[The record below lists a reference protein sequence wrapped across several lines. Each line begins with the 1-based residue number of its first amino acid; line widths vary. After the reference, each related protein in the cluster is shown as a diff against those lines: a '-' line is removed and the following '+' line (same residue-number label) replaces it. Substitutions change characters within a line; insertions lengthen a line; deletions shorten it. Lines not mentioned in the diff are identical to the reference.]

1 MLKKFVGVTLIA
13 FALIATSL
21 HFITEPAA
29 ASVPG
34 RISGWLPYWEFPE
47 RVDVAVANS
56 DLMAEASPFWFD
68 AKQRDGVLV
77 VTAKSQAPGPNGRAQ
92 VRDRLKASGLVVLP
106 SITDA
111 APART
116 TARLLADPTSRAA
129 HVNSIVE
136 LVMREGY
143 DGIDLD
149 YEKFAFHDGR
159 DSWPTTQPAWRAF
172 IVELGA
178 ALRARGKL
186 LSVTTPVIG
195 TSKADYWVYDWQGI
209 APHVDRLRIMSYDYS
224 VPNPGPIAPINWV
237 RQALVSAVA
246 VIPPQKIQIGIP
258 TYGRNWRMGVEGT
271 CPQMSGVSSAMAS
284 RVSWTAKEAW
294 GNIENLRA
302 TPGVEMGEVKWNP
315 RFAERTVDYTR
326 TFTGPSASG
335 GETSCKIS
343 RQVWWV
349 DKEGYLARARLADE
363 FGILGSVAWTV
374 GGEEAGTFEALR
386 GQPAAPVVPAQ
397 PAPIDPGVPQPAP
410 IDPNNPAAGVLVPG
424 AIVPREV
431 SLQKPPAKVKV
442 GKQVVVRGKV
452 SPPTGLRVA
461 GKKGTITLQARTKG
475 KWQPVAS
482 AKPKSDGTFVLS
494 FKPKQRGRT
503 GLQLVVD
510 QTTQWQGATQNAGS
524 LLVW

>member
-1 MLKKFVGVTLIA
+1 MSRLLNKVVIVTLTAVALVVSSMQVGV
-13 FALIATSL
+13 
-21 HFITEPAA
+21 EPAIA
-29 ASVPG
+29 NAPG

-68 AKQRDGVLV
+68 AKQRNGALV
-77 VTAKSQAPGPNGRAQ
+77 VAAKSQAPGPNGRAA
-92 VRDRLKASGLVVLP
+92 VRDRLKAAGLVVLP
-106 SITDA
+106 SVTDG

-116 TARLLADPTSRAA
+116 TARLLADPASRAA
-129 HVNSIVE
+129 HISSIVD

-159 DSWPTTQPAWRAF
+159 DSWPATQPAWRAF
-172 IVELGA
+172 VAELA
-178 ALRARGKL
+178 DALHQRGKL

-195 TSKADYWVYDWQGI
+195 TSKADFWVYDWQGI

-237 RQALVSAVA
+237 RQALTAAVA
-246 VIPPQKIQIGIP
+246 VIPAQKIQIGIP
-258 TYGRNWRMGVEGT
+258 TYGRNWRIKVEGT
-271 CPQMSGVSSAMAS
+271 CPQVAGVSSAMAS

-294 GNIENLRA
+294 GNIEQLRA

-326 TFTGPSASG
+326 TFTGPGADGS
-335 GETSCKIS
+335 ETSCKIF

-349 DKEGYLARARLADE
+349 DKEGYIARARLADE

-374 GGEEAGTFEALR
+374 GGEEPGTFEALR
-386 GQPAAPVVPAQ
+386 GQPAAPVA
-397 PAPIDPGVPQPAP
+397 PAPIAPATTPQAP
-410 IDPNNPAAGVLVPG
+410 TDPNNPALG
-424 AIVPREV
+424 ATAPTALAPRLLE
-431 SLQKPPAKVKV
+431 LKKPVGKVKV
-442 GKQVVVRGKV
+442 GKPVAVAGKV

-461 GKKGTITLQARTKG
+461 GKQGAITLKARQKG
-475 KWQPVAS
+475 KWQTVAS
-482 AKPKSDGTFVLS
+482 VKPNAKGEFRLV
-494 FKPKQRGRT
+494 FKPKQKGRT
-503 GLQLVVD
+503 GLQVVVD
-510 QTTQWQGATQNAGS
+510 QASQWQGATQNAGS

>member
-1 MLKKFVGVTLIA
+1 LLQKVVGVTLA
-13 FALIATSL
+13 VFALAATSL
-21 HFITEPAA
+21 HFVTDPAV

-68 AKQRDGVLV
+68 AKQRDGVLI

-92 VRDRLKASGLVVLP
+92 VNNRLKASGLVVLP

-116 TARLLADPTSRAA
+116 TARLLANPQSRTA
-129 HVNSIVE
+129 HVNAIVD

-159 DSWPTTQPAWRAF
+159 DSWPTTKPAWSAF
-172 IVELGA
+172 VAELGS
-178 ALRARGKL
+178 ALRQRGKL

-195 TSKADYWVYDWQGI
+195 TSKADYWVYDWEGI

-237 RQALVSAVA
+237 RQALQSAVA

-258 TYGRNWRMGVEGT
+258 TYGRNWRIRVEGT

-294 GNIENLRA
+294 GNIEKLRS

-335 GETSCKIS
+335 GETTCKIF

-374 GGEEAGTFEALR
+374 GGEEAGTFETLR
-386 GQPAAPVVPAQ
+386 GQPAAPVVPPVPEPVTPEGAT
-397 PAPIDPGVPQPAP
+397 PIDPA
-410 IDPNNPAAGVLVPG
+410 NPALGATVPV
-424 AIVPREV
+424 ALTPRALELKKV
-431 SLQKPPAKVKV
+431 QGKVKAGQKV
-442 GKQVVVRGKV
+442 TLRGKV
-452 SPPTGLRVA
+452 SPTTGLRA
-461 GKKGTITLQARTKG
+461 GGKKGTVTLQARHKG
-475 KWQPVAS
+475 RWQTVAS
-482 AKPKSDGTFVLS
+482 VKPNTNGAFVLS
-494 FKPKQRGRT
+494 FNPKQRGRT
-503 GLQLVVD
+503 GLQVVVD
-510 QTTQWQGATQNAGS
+510 QAREWQGVTQNAGS

>member
-1 MLKKFVGVTLIA
+1 MLNRVIVVTLVA
-13 FALIATSL
+13 FALTTSSVQFSGEQAVAT
-21 HFITEPAA
+21 T
-29 ASVPG
+29 PG

-47 RVDVAVANS
+47 RVDVAVTNS

-68 AKQRDGVLV
+68 AKQRNGILV
-77 VTAKSQAPGPNGRAQ
+77 VAPKTQAPGPNGRAQ
-92 VRDRLKASGLVVLP
+92 VRDRLKAAGLIVLP

-116 TARLLADPTSRAA
+116 TARLLAEPSSRTT
-129 HVNSIVE
+129 HVNSIVD

-159 DSWPTTQPAWRAF
+159 DSWPATQPAWRAF
-172 IVELGA
+172 IVELGE
-178 ALRARGKL
+178 ALRQQGKL
-186 LSVTTPVIG
+186 LAVTTPVIG

-237 RQALVSAVA
+237 RQALQAAVA
-246 VIPPQKIQIGIP
+246 VAPPHKIQIGIP
-258 TYGRNWRMGVEGT
+258 TYGRNWLIRVEGS
-271 CPQMSGVSSAMAS
+271 CPQVAGVSSAMAS

-294 GNIENLRA
+294 GNIEKLRA
-302 TPGVEMGEVKWNP
+302 TPGVEMGEVKWNA
-315 RFAERTVDYTR
+315 RFAERTVDYVR
-326 TFTGPSASG
+326 TFTGPSSSG
-335 GETSCKIS
+335 GETTCRIY

-386 GQPAAPVVPAQ
+386 GQPTAPVAPAQ
-397 PAPIDPGVPQPAP
+397 PEPVAPDTAPAPPLDPG
-410 IDPNNPAAGVLVPG
+410 NPAVGAATPVALSPRTLDFKKAAG
-424 AIVPREV
+424 
-431 SLQKPPAKVKV
+431 KVKV
-442 GKQVVVRGKV
+442 GKSIVVRGKV
-452 SPPTGLRVA
+452 SPPTGLRAA
-461 GKKGTITLQARTKG
+461 GKKGTIALQARQG
-475 KWQPVAS
+475 GQWQTVAT
-482 AKPKSDGTFVLS
+482 AKPNAKGGFALS
-494 FKPKQRGRT
+494 FQPENRGRT
-503 GLQLVVD
+503 GLQLVVK
-510 QTTQWQGATQNAGS
+510 QAGEWQGATRNAGS